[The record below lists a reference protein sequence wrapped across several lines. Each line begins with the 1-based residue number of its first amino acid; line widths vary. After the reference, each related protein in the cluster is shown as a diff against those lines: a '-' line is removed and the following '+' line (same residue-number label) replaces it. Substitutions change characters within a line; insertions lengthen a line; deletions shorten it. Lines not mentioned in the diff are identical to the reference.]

1 MAKIM
6 VPEHVGE
13 YIDEAKNR
21 KLCLDD
27 AIELLKQGTA
37 SPKTGE
43 WLFKYKNMGA
53 FARAWL
59 DGFQLPGEIQL
70 PEGETELEY
79 YERIL
84 KMLPLYPNPL
94 LTHAMAYVSSK
105 IDRLKEAEKRKN
117 ELDIVLEVE

>member
-6 VPEHVGE
+6 IPKCVGE
-13 YIDEAKNR
+13 YINGAKKQ

-37 SPKTGE
+37 SPETAE

-59 DGFQLPGEIQL
+59 DGFELPGEIQL

-94 LTHAMAYVSSK
+94 LTHAMAYVSTK
-105 IDRLKEAEKRKN
+105 IDRLKEAEKLK
-117 ELDIVLEVE
+117 LDIKEVTE

>member
-1 MAKIM
+1 MARIR
-6 VPEHVGE
+6 VPDHVGK
-13 YIDEAKNR
+13 YIDEAKNQ

-37 SPKTGE
+37 SPKTAE

-59 DGFQLPGEIQL
+59 DGFETPSEIQL
-70 PEGETELEY
+70 TEGETELEY

-84 KMLPLYPNPL
+84 KMLPLYPTPL
-94 LTHAMAYVSSK
+94 LTHAMAYVSTK
-105 IDRLKEAEKRKN
+105 IDRLKEVEKRK
-117 ELDIVLEVE
+117 LDSKEVTE